1 MCEKAV
7 SIILLSVYMFVLMR
21 AINLILFSELARLVY
36 DAAFAL
42 VSVLLV
48 CCIDAL
54 AERFYKKRYR
64 QPRLLIID
72 TDPTNISR
80 TKRIKYGVLKKYDS
94 WYENIE
100 GKTSEE
106 FVEFVNDQFPL
117 FDAICVL
124 NGFHRFEYRVA
135 VNTAVKMN
143 KDLFIVPEMVDVG
156 KSNGKIVCLDDIL
169 TLYMPKTEFSAAE
182 LFFKRT
188 VDIVLSLAG
197 LIAAAI
203 PMAIIAAAI
212 KLTSPGPVIYKQTRY
227 TRGKREF
234 EIYKFRT
241 MIPDAEK
248 LSGPKFAEKT
258 IRG

>member
-1 MCEKAV
+1 MKPRNMRSEGKYNFLLNCAVLFIAAALFWLVMPEHGPIGARSMLFLNLIYICGIMAFMWALEKYSALISGMREKAV
-7 SIILLSVYMFVLMR
+7 STILSAIYTFVVMC

-124 NGFHRFEYRVA
+124 NGFRRFEYRVA

-143 KDLFIVPEMVDVG
+143 KDLFIVPDG
-156 KSNGKIVCLDDIL
+156 
-169 TLYMPKTEFSAAE
+169 
-182 LFFKRT
+182 
-188 VDIVLSLAG
+188 
-197 LIAAAI
+197 
-203 PMAIIAAAI
+203 
-212 KLTSPGPVIYKQTRY
+212 
-227 TRGKREF
+227 
-234 EIYKFRT
+234 
-241 MIPDAEK
+241 
-248 LSGPKFAEKT
+248 
-258 IRG
+258 